1 MRILVL
7 ITILFTACNRPE
19 CDENNTDFIS
29 LTDLSKNKFEGFTGG
44 KYAYGSNSIPAA
56 HGQYGI
62 NQAKKIVPLNQFG
75 QIDSINGK
83 IGMLVLGYSTAAM
96 TGRFVRDI
104 NHLNNE
110 GNNLEI
116 IIGAQ
121 GGRDINYMTDSS
133 SNYYLSV
140 DSSIIKA
147 GLTAEQVQIIWL
159 SSGDVESFNEPFPQQ
174 CLTQITKYHFTL
186 KNLQVFFP
194 NCRIVFISDRT
205 YSGYVGLN
213 GEGPK
218 QLAEPTAYYN
228 GWTIKWLIE
237 KQISGEAG
245 FSYASIPFIDWGP
258 YLWTNGTSGNKL
270 GYTWDCNDAGKGGIH
285 PSSKGR
291 MKEAAIV
298 YLYFS
303 NHPYLKELFIK

>member
-1 MRILVL
+1 MRLL
-7 ITILFTACNRPE
+7 LFITILFAACNRPE
-19 CDENNTDFIS
+19 CDENKTAFIP

-44 KYAYGSNSIPAA
+44 KYPSGSNSIPAA
-56 HGQYGI
+56 HAQYGI

-75 QIDSINGK
+75 LMDSINGK

-96 TGRFVRDI
+96 TGRFVRDM
-104 NHLNNE
+104 NHLNNA

-121 GGRDINYMTDSS
+121 GGKDINYMTDSS
-133 SNYYLSV
+133 SGYYLSV

-159 SSGDVESFNEPFPQQ
+159 SSGDVASFNEPFPQQ
-174 CLTQITKYHFTL
+174 CLTQITKYQSTL
-186 KNLQVFFP
+186 KHIQSFFP
-194 NCRIVFISDRT
+194 NCRIIFISDRT
-205 YSGYVGLN
+205 YAGYVGLN

-237 KQISGEAG
+237 KQISGEPG
-245 FSYASIPFIDWGP
+245 FSYAAIPFIDWGP
-258 YLWTNGTSGNKL
+258 YLWTNGTSGNNL
-270 GYTWDCNDAGKGGIH
+270 GYTWDCTDAGKGGIH

-303 NHPYLKELFIK
+303 NHPYLKELFTN